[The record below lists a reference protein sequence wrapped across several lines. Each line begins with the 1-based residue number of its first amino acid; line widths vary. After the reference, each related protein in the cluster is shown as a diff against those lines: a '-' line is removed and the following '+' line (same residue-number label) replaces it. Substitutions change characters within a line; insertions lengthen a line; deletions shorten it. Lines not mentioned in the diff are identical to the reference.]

1 MPSKIFE
8 IAAMERPILIAAE
21 GIAVDLVTSHGA
33 GLAIEPEDSR
43 ALIEAI
49 EKLRNDPALVD
60 ALKAGCRR
68 LADDF
73 NRDTFA
79 ARMLDEIRRA
89 AAAR

>member
-1 MPSKIFE
+1 
-8 IAAMERPILIAAE
+8 
-21 GIAVDLVTSHGA
+21 
-33 GLAIEPEDSR
+33 LAQ
-43 ALIEAI
+43 
-49 EKLRNDPALVD
+49 

-89 AAAR
+89 AAR